1 MYFSSTLTERRVPRF
16 SLIKAK
22 ETLKSNTLNM
32 FITFFQERA
41 AVVLLLSGLNVVIVP
56 FADTSFDVEE
66 LPCI

>member
-1 MYFSSTLTERRVPRF
+1 MYFSSSLTERRVPKF

-41 AVVLLLSGLNVVIVP
+41 AVVLLLSGLTVVIVP
-56 FADTSFDVEE
+56 FVNTSFDVEE
-66 LPCI
+66 LPCR